1 MIGHVA
7 AGADD
12 GRGIEAARQLA
23 VRRKRPR
30 GQEAGRRH
38 GTRKHRKRTQEYS
51 ATWAAL
57 PAIAG
62 IRDAR
67 PPPPKAQSV
76 ERAMGPENWRGS
88 RPMVS
93 ARIVVQM
100 RRSSVISQGPT
111 PTLEESHVKG
121 TSCRSTP
128 GKHGAEP
135 GPCRPGSVQSRA
147 YEADGRDDC

>member
-1 MIGHVA
+1 MMVA
-7 AGADD
+7 AS
-12 GRGIEAARQLA
+12 RQRVSSLFAASAL
-23 VRRKRPR
+23 VVKRPADAMGHASTENER
-30 GQEAGRRH
+30 KNIARH
-38 GTRKHRKRTQEYS
+38 G
-51 ATWAAL
+51 
-57 PAIAG
+57 
-62 IRDAR
+62 R
-67 PPPPKAQSV
+67 PFRRLRGSETLGRHPPKAQSV